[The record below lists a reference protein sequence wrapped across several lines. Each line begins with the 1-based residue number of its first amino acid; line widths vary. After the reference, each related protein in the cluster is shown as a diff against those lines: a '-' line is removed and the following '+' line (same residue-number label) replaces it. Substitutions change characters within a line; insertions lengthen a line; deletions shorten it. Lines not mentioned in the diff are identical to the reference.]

1 MLKEVLQLTAG
12 FFGTS
17 QRKNDDI
24 LKLKLIILFEMVEIW
39 ICITVIAK
47 LLILLVL

>member
-1 MLKEVLQLTAG
+1 MG
-12 FFGTS
+12 FGTF

-24 LKLKLIILFEMVEIW
+24 LRLKLIILLKMIEIW
-39 ICITVIAK
+39 TCITIIAK